1 MNSVYSCITGSFSP
15 LMTIHDKM
23 WWKAIRVSCLYWL
36 SYFMFV
42 TGSQINKGAMFLFSP
57 VTGSPLSA
65 TPWYGLQTDHI
76 HKTPESLQSLSHFH
90 VISLHICF
98 RGRHNLYNEQH
109 PELVIKVSLHS
120 CICSGCLIVS
130 ANVAAQIMSVFT
142 SCPKPWALFMF
153 LLQEADLTY

>member
-1 MNSVYSCITGSFSP
+1 MKSYPCFLSLLTVLLHVCHRIT
-15 LMTIHDKM
+15 
-23 WWKAIRVSCLYWL
+23 
-36 SYFMFV
+36 
-42 TGSQINKGAMFLFSP
+42 NKQRRYVLIFPGDGL
-57 VTGSPLSA
+57 TLSA

-142 SCPKPWALFMF
+142 SCPNP
-153 LLQEADLTY
+153 